1 MTNDYGLSFTS
12 TYIAL
17 GLDPSNTFQRAS
29 FLSLLTICFLNQIEK
44 NKHAGFISEIL
55 NKGDISESHL
65 SAFNFNSSEQAL
77 VFQALQL
84 KSTERLGTALSS
96 IISLLKEPEFTGLS
110 RTQFITIYEQTL
122 KRLLEPFK
130 KFREAKT
137 YDYELRPD
145 DFSRF
150 ISAISRKGKVSA
162 YDALGSTGE
171 LSNYLAPINPH
182 WQYTIESFVQNSE
195 YLIHKFILSGCD
207 NARVHRGY
215 ALSSTPAIEEGSFD
229 LAYSLFEP
237 KTITKLD
244 SKGNK
249 SLALKGKFDP
259 QRINADIVPSK
270 YLEHA
275 LIQHLLWS
283 INDDGVAIAFVG
295 KGPLQRQEEKEAR
308 KFLLENNYVDAVV
321 QLPPSLIS
329 AKAVDLFALIL
340 RKNRTMNDVL
350 FVNASDFYER
360 DTKRNRLINEQKIAE
375 ILNKRQDTVGIS
387 KLASVKAIISDGSLL
402 NVTSYVQPIKPIS
415 NSESID
421 QLSRELIE
429 QHKLTNALFNELKN
443 RNLLKNS

>member
-17 GLDPSNTFQRAS
+17 GLDPSNAFQRAS
-29 FLSLLTICFLNQIEK
+29 FLSLLIICFLNQIEK
-44 NKHAGFISEIL
+44 NKHADFISEIL
-55 NKGDISESHL
+55 SKGDISEAQL

-84 KSTERLGTALSS
+84 KSIERLSTALSS

-130 KFREAKT
+130 KYREAKT

-150 ISAISRKGKVSA
+150 ISSISRKGKVSA

-171 LSNYLAPINPH
+171 LSNYLAAINPN
-182 WQYTIESFVQNSE
+182 WQYTIESFVQNPE
-195 YLIHKFILSGCD
+195 YLIHKFILSGCN
-207 NARVHRGY
+207 NARVHKGY
-215 ALSSTPAIEEGSFD
+215 ALSSTPAIEKGSFD

-259 QRINADIVPSK
+259 RRINADIVPSK

-329 AKAVDLFALIL
+329 AKAVGLFALIL
-340 RKNRTMNDVL
+340 KKNKTKKDVL
-350 FVNASDFYER
+350 FVNASELYER
-360 DTKRNRLINEQKIAE
+360 DTKRNRLINEHEVAT
-375 ILNKRQDTVGIS
+375 ILENRQDVIGIS
-387 KLASVKAIISDGSLL
+387 KLESVESIISDGSLL
-402 NVTSYVQPIKPIS
+402 NVTSYIQQTKKNIIG
-415 NSESID
+415 ESIGE
-421 QLSRELIE
+421 LSLELID
-429 QHKLTNALFNELKN
+429 QQRMTNTLLNKLKN
-443 RNLLKNS
+443 LS

>member
-17 GLDPSNTFQRAS
+17 GLDPSNAFQRAS
-29 FLSLLTICFLNQIEK
+29 FLSLLTICFLNQIKK
-44 NKHAGFISEIL
+44 NKHADFISEIL
-55 NKGDISESHL
+55 NKGDISEAQL
-65 SAFNFNSSEQAL
+65 SAFNFNSSEQAV

-84 KSTERLGTALSS
+84 KSIERLSTALSS

-110 RTQFITIYEQTL
+110 CTQFITIYEQTL

-130 KFREAKT
+130 KYREAKT

-171 LSNYLAPINPH
+171 LSNYLAAINPN
-182 WQYTIESFVQNSE
+182 WQYTIESFVQNPE

-207 NARVHRGY
+207 NVRVHRGY
-215 ALSSTPAIEEGSFD
+215 ALSSTPAIEKGSFD

-249 SLALKGKFDP
+249 SLALKGKLDP

-340 RKNRTMNDVL
+340 RKNRSMNDVL
-350 FVNASDFYER
+350 FVSVSDFYER
-360 DTKRNRLINEQKIAE
+360 DTKRNRLINEQEIAR
-375 ILNKRQDTVGIS
+375 ILNKRQDAVGIC
-387 KLASVKAIISDGSLL
+387 KLVSVEAIISDGSLL

-421 QLSRELIE
+421 ELSRELID
-429 QHKLTNALFNELKN
+429 QQKLTNALFNELKN